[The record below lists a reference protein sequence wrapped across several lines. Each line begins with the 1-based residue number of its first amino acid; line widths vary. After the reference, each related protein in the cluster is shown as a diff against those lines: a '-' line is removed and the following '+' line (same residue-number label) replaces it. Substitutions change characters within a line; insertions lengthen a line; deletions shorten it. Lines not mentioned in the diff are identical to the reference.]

1 MITRLRVKNFKSVRD
16 IDVSLP
22 GLAVFVGENGA
33 GKSNVLDALRFV
45 KEALDDNLDHA
56 IRERGG
62 ISEVR
67 RRSSGRPTHLSIE
80 LDVSTTEVNAT
91 YAFQIAAMAGG
102 QYTVSSEWCRVH
114 ELRLDGEP
122 REFRV
127 ENGVVVAANPV
138 LQAQVDARDLYL
150 RAVSGVPPFSAVFRA
165 LRSISVLNPNAG
177 LLREYQKPDASEYL
191 ARDGRNLAS
200 IVKRMTDRDPEALAR
215 AVDYLAKLVPGIRS
229 VKHRPAGPRET
240 LVFGQEWDNGAAWE
254 FFATS
259 MSDGTLRAVALLIAV
274 QQSGVLTIGI
284 EEPEVA
290 LHPGAARVLA
300 DALVE
305 ASVRTQIT
313 LTTHSPDL
321 LDHEDLGSH
330 GVFLVRM
337 LRGVTTVQAMP
348 EALVSV
354 VQAGLFSVGELLRL
368 GQLVPDPV
376 LESTVE
382 VGLFEGASAARSD
395 GAG

>member
-1 MITRLRVKNFKSVRD
+1 M
-16 IDVSLP
+16 
-22 GLAVFVGENGA
+22 
-33 GKSNVLDALRFV
+33 
-45 KEALDDNLDHA
+45 
-56 IRERGG
+56 
-62 ISEVR
+62 
-67 RRSSGRPTHLSIE
+67 
-80 LDVSTTEVNAT
+80 
-91 YAFQIAAMAGG
+91 
-102 QYTVSSEWCRVH
+102 
-114 ELRLDGEP
+114 
-122 REFRV
+122 
-127 ENGVVVAANPV
+127 
-138 LQAQVDARDLYL
+138 
-150 RAVSGVPPFSAVFRA
+150 PPFSAVHRA

-177 LLREYQKPDASEYL
+177 LLREYQKPDASEFL

-200 IVKRMTDRDPEALAR
+200 IVKRMTDRDPAALER
-215 AVDYLAKLVPGIRS
+215 AIDYLAKLVPGIRS

-259 MSDGTLRAVALLIAV
+259 MSDGTLRAVALLIAI

-305 ASVRTQIT
+305 ASARTQIA

-321 LDHEDLGSH
+321 LDHEGLGSD

-337 LRGVTTVQAMP
+337 VRGVTTVQPMP
-348 EALVSV
+348 ESLVGV
-354 VQAGLFSVGELLRL
+354 VQEGLFSVGELLRL

-376 LESTVE
+376 VE
-382 VGLFEGASAARSD
+382 PTLAVGLFKSSAAPGSRDAS
-395 GAG
+395 